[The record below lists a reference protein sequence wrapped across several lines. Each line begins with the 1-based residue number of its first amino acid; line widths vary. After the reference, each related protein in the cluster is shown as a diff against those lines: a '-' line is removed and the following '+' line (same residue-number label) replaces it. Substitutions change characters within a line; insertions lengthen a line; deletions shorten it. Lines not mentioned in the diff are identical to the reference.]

1 MNCLINNKDIGVYNT
16 KPMMLKQRY
25 NDNINDYV
33 NTNIIAYFQGI
44 NIKNNYNNNYYIC
57 NYDNVIK

>member
-25 NDNINDYV
+25 NDNSNDYV